1 LRPQGNGQRLS
12 RAALGQAGELL
23 VGEHLESQGFAL
35 LARNVRVGR
44 LEIDLVARR
53 GPLVVFCEVRT
64 RTSAAF
70 LDPIDTIDRAKQ
82 LRIRRAAEIWLL
94 RQRLEPAEVR
104 FDAASVLIDGAR
116 RQLEYYE
123 DAF

>member
-1 LRPQGNGQRLS
+1 MS
-12 RAALGQAGELL
+12 RAALGQAGEQL
-23 VGEHLESQGFAL
+23 VAEHLEAQGFGL
-35 LARNVRVGR
+35 VARNVRIGR
-44 LEIDLVARR
+44 LEIDLIARR
-53 GPLVVFCEVRT
+53 DALVVFCEVRT

-82 LRIRRAAEIWLL
+82 QRIRRAAEIWLL
-94 RQRLEPAEVR
+94 RQRFDAAEVR

-116 RQLEYYE
+116 RQLDYYE